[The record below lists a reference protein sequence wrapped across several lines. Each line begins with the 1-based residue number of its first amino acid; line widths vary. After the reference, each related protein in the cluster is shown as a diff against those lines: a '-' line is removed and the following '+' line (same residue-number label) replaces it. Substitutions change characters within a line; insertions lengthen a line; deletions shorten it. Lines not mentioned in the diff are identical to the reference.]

1 MNELVA
7 TYVMDD
13 VLYDIYACYDSAD
26 DMDTRNVS
34 FYDVYNQKTG
44 ECVNEGDPWE
54 TMPTW
59 NEIFHTY
66 YSPVK

>member
-13 VLYDIYACYDSAD
+13 VLYDVFACYDSFD

-44 ECVNEGDPWE
+44 ACVNEGDPFYE
-54 TMPTW
+54 FPTW
-59 NEIFHTY
+59 DDIFSNY
-66 YSPVK
+66 YSKV

>member
-1 MNELVA
+1 MNERVA

-13 VLYDIYACYDSAD
+13 VSYDVFACYDSWD

-44 ECVNEGDPWE
+44 ECVNEGYPWYVF
-54 TMPTW
+54 PTW
-59 NEIFHTY
+59 DEVFLNY
-66 YSPVK
+66 YQKV